1 MSWVLSDHTESC
13 NGRSQIQGRRKVMES
28 SACGQRKSVMSL
40 LIVFV
45 TDCLAMVQIVILG
58 KFSIPTECTP
68 TMKTSRMLQG
78 VSQGAYLGI
87 VPHTHLIFLQG
98 KDTDNFS
105 NNRSDAGINLSFEVK
120 IILNGSGKCFLDSV
134 SI

>member
-1 MSWVLSDHTESC
+1 M
-13 NGRSQIQGRRKVMES
+13 MES

-45 TDCLAMVQIVILG
+45 TDCLAMVQIVILS
-58 KFSIPTECTP
+58 KFSIPYGVFPDDE
-68 TMKTSRMLQG
+68 KHRGATSREESQACLSCPKARVLQG

-105 NNRSDAGINLSFEVK
+105 NNRSDAGINLSLEVK
-120 IILNGSGKCFLDSV
+120 IILDGSGKCFLDSV

>member
-1 MSWVLSDHTESC
+1 
-13 NGRSQIQGRRKVMES
+13 
-28 SACGQRKSVMSL
+28 MSL

-58 KFSIPTECTP
+58 KFSSPYGVFPDDE
-68 TMKTSRMLQG
+68 KHRGATSREESQACLSCPKARVLQG

>member
-1 MSWVLSDHTESC
+1 MWSKKMCHVIVNCFRYRLPC
-13 NGRSQIQGRRKVMES
+13 NGANCNLRQ
-28 SACGQRKSVMSL
+28 
-40 LIVFV
+40 VFHPYGV
-45 TDCLAMVQIVILG
+45 Y
-58 KFSIPTECTP
+58 P

-105 NNRSDAGINLSFEVK
+105 NNRSDAGINLSLEVK
-120 IILNGSGKCFLDSV
+120 IILDGSGKCFLDSV

>member
-1 MSWVLSDHTESC
+1 
-13 NGRSQIQGRRKVMES
+13 
-28 SACGQRKSVMSL
+28 
-40 LIVFV
+40 
-45 TDCLAMVQIVILG
+45 MVQIVILG

-87 VPHTHLIFLQG
+87 VPHTHRICLQG

-120 IILNGSGKCFLDSV
+120 IILNGSGKCFADSV
-134 SI
+134 FNISRVSEWEEKDAIAFSEQMIFGYDIFTK

>member
-1 MSWVLSDHTESC
+1 
-13 NGRSQIQGRRKVMES
+13 
-28 SACGQRKSVMSL
+28 MSL

-58 KFSIPTECTP
+58 KFSIPYGVYPDDEKHRGREESQACLSCP
-68 TMKTSRMLQG
+68 EARMLQG

-87 VPHTHLIFLQG
+87 GPHTHLIFLHG

-105 NNRSDAGINLSFEVK
+105 NNRSDAGINLSLEVK
-120 IILNGSGKCFLDSV
+120 IILDGSGKCFLDSV